1 MNIDHDEVLRLERLA
16 RVRLSDAERD
26 TVRADLERVL
36 GHFEAL
42 AAIDVAGLVPML
54 RPVHVEDGTREDRV
68 RESLP
73 QESVLASG
81 NARHEGFLRVPRTG
95 GDD

>member
-1 MNIDHDEVLRLERLA
+1 MKISHEEVLRLERLA
-16 RVRLSDAERD
+16 RVRLSDGERD

-36 GHFEAL
+36 GHFDEL
-42 AAIDVAGLVPML
+42 AAIDVEGLEPML
-54 RPVHVEDGTREDRV
+54 RPVHVEDGTREDRL

-73 QESVLASG
+73 QEKVLEVG